1 MKKFLIEDTEKSRI
15 LEMHKSLM
23 NEQSNST
30 NMPIKDQLQA
40 FIDQGCFPSGT
51 PKVVPMK
58 STNPQKS
65 VAIKLESTKT
75 PGKFRYFFID
85 NTVGQK
91 ENETF
96 TILTS
101 KWSCDT
107 NKLQK
112 DKDKNTA
119 TLSASTENINKIKKE
134 GNWNT
139 KEELVASGD
148 TEQNIANPI
157 MYDKMT
163 VGDVTLYRRKAS
175 SGISSSLTSDQK
187 SIIDDWKS
195 KGYKLR
201 NELTPEESKTFKSQV
216 VSPASEGYF
225 SQDLVM
231 YFNPSAVQGLGQEGE
246 EKVSITTVVQNAV
259 NSRIPT
265 DKKDCKQTIEAYYI
279 SWKKKRPLAPNEF
292 NALKTK
298 AQACKNEFYGDWGA
312 TLGGNKTDKIVDILT
327 GVSMGGPTANDK
339 DSVWRLM

>member
-40 FIDQGCFPSGT
+40 FIDQGCFPSGA
-51 PKVVPMK
+51 PKVVTMK
-58 STNPQKS
+58 STNPQKTF
-65 VAIKLESTKT
+65 AIKLESTKT

-112 DKDKNTA
+112 DKEKNAA
-119 TLSASTENINKIKKE
+119 TLSASTENLNRIKKE

-139 KEELVASGD
+139 KEELIASGE
-148 TEQNIANPI
+148 TEQNIANPA
-157 MYDKMT
+157 MYEKMI
-163 VGDVTLYRRKAS
+163 VGDVTIYRNKS
-175 SGISSSLTSDQK
+175 LSGIGSGLTASQI
-187 SIIDDWKS
+187 SIINDWGKQ
-195 KGYKLR
+195 GYKLR
-201 NELTPEESKTFKSQV
+201 NQLTPEEAKTFKSKV
-216 VSPASEGYF
+216 VSPASDGIF
-225 SQDLVM
+225 SQDLIM
-231 YFNPSAVQGLGQEGE
+231 FFDPNAVQGVKSGE
-246 EKVSITTVVQNAV
+246 TKVNITTVIQNAV
-259 NSRIPT
+259 ESRIPT

-292 NALKTK
+292 NALKEK

-312 TLGGNKTDKIVDILT
+312 SLGGNKTDKIVDILT